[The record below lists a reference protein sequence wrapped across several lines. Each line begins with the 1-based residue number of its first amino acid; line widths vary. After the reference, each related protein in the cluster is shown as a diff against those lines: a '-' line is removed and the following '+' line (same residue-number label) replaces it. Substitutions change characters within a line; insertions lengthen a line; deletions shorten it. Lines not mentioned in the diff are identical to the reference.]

1 VLIDPRVPAIEA
13 ARDALA
19 KTFGREAALIR
30 SGATVPIVADLA
42 TRLGI
47 PTVVTG
53 WSLPDAGWHGP
64 DEKLD
69 LDHFHLG
76 IEALIRFLERFA
88 ESNIPQRR

>member
-1 VLIDPRVPAIEA
+1 M
-13 ARDALA
+13 
-19 KTFGREAALIR
+19 
-30 SGATVPIVADLA
+30 
-42 TRLGI
+42 
-47 PTVVTG
+47 VTG